1 MRENL
6 KVFHFEEA
14 ERIRWRYYKFW
25 LNFEASIRV
34 IGSTVLLCFGTK
46 SASAE
51 LLEERKNHSSLI
63 GAKNDILPIITNRL
77 KSVMSQNLNSLI
89 RKSAPSVKIQEF
101 WFLWFLR
108 ISHKKYVHWATIF
121 FFFFSRDRL
130 LILTCIYKYFILK

>member
-25 LNFEASIRV
+25 LKFEASIRV

-51 LLEERKNHSSLI
+51 LLEERKNRSSLI

-77 KSVMSQNLNSLI
+77 KSVMSQI
-89 RKSAPSVKIQEF
+89 
-101 WFLWFLR
+101 
-108 ISHKKYVHWATIF
+108 
-121 FFFFSRDRL
+121 
-130 LILTCIYKYFILK
+130 

>member
-34 IGSTVLLCFGTK
+34 TGSTVLLCFGTK
-46 SASAE
+46 SAGSE
-51 LLEERKNHSSLI
+51 SLEERKTRSSLI

-77 KSVMSQNLNSLI
+77 KKCDVTEFEFTYKKVSPKRQNPRVLVPVVL
-89 RKSAPSVKIQEF
+89 E
-101 WFLWFLR
+101 
-108 ISHKKYVHWATIF
+108 
-121 FFFFSRDRL
+121 D
-130 LILTCIYKYFILK
+130 LT